1 MDSTRVS
8 EALDP
13 GSIPGKATTSAT
25 HKVPCGFL
33 IFSPN
38 YKVSVEEYA
47 RLKNVVHT

>member
-1 MDSTRVS
+1 
-8 EALDP
+8 
-13 GSIPGKATTSAT
+13 
-25 HKVPCGFL
+25 VPCGFF